1 MSFVVE
7 ENEKAFSSPQQ
18 LVDIVCRGLNTSFN
32 QEKLAVVPANN
43 MISGRDEFS
52 MMSACAVIGRQIE
65 NLLIADTAQQEVR
78 KARFDDNAIL
88 ASKRFT
94 STLVDLRKATMVIDL
109 LYELTKGRKTAKTIL
124 CPLRAAI
131 DAGVMDKPSYKDFVE
146 VFGCEY
152 IVSKSKYSEFLNP
165 KYNGYK
171 NVGFYRSAKVKFL
184 KLKTL
189 DI

>member
-1 MSFVVE
+1 
-7 ENEKAFSSPQQ
+7 
-18 LVDIVCRGLNTSFN
+18 
-32 QEKLAVVPANN
+32 
-43 MISGRDEFS
+43 MISGRDKFS

-88 ASKRFT
+88 ASKLFT

-131 DAGVMDKPSYKDFVE
+131 DAGVMDKPSYKDFIK
-146 VFGCEY
+146 VFGCKD

>member
-1 MSFVVE
+1 MSEVIDSRIVE
-7 ENEKAFSSPQQ
+7 MRFDNSQFESNVRESMKTIDNLKSSLDFEDSIKGLEKIK
-18 LVDIVCRGLNTSFN
+18 VDIDASGAVHGLQAISDAAGDCDLSQLSDSAESVKLSFSALEVVAVTALGKITS
-32 QEKLAVVPANN
+32 
-43 MISGRDEFS
+43 
-52 MMSACAVIGRQIE
+52 
-65 NLLIADTAQQEVR
+65 
-78 KARFDDNAIL
+78 
-88 ASKRFT
+88 
-94 STLVDLRKATMVIDL
+94 
-109 LYELTKGRKTAKTIL
+109 
-124 CPLRAAI
+124 AAI